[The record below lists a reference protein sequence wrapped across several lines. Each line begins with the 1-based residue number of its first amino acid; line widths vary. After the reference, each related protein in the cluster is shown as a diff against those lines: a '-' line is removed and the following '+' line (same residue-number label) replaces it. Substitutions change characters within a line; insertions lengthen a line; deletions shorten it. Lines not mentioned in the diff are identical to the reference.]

1 MTRSLPFASRSSH
14 LVLAAAVAFALLA
27 CGPRRPRRAPYTPGP
42 EALACVS
49 DIDCPS
55 GTTCHK
61 PSAEH
66 TQGNCVRGPVGDG
79 GAPVSPGAPAP
90 SVTASPNDLHL

>member
-1 MTRSLPFASRSSH
+1 MPLSFIFASRSSRLA
-14 LVLAAAVAFALLA
+14 LVAVAAVVFVA
-27 CGPRRPRRAPYTPGP
+27 CGPRRPRRAPSAPGP
-42 EALACVS
+42 EAFACVS

-66 TQGNCVRGPVGDG
+66 AQGNCVRGPVGDG
-79 GAPVSPGAPAP
+79 GSPVLGVPAP
-90 SVTASPNDLHL
+90 SVTASPNDIQL